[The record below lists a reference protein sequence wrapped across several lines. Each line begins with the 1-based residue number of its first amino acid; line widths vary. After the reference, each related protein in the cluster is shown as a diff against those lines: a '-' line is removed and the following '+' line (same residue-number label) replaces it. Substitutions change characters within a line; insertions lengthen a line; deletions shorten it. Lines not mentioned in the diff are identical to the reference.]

1 MVRKDYIYFMIT
13 IAVGSTNRAK
23 IQPVENIFK
32 HHYKNVKVVGVA
44 VPSGISEQPMSDDE
58 IFQGAL
64 NRAKRS
70 LKKVKG
76 ADYGVGI
83 EGGLHKHSY
92 GWFERGLVVIVNKKG
107 DIGIGSSGGLFVPDK
122 VMEHIHEGKTLEEAI
137 DTLFGTNKIGE
148 GIGMFGVFTKEVVTR
163 AGAIEHGVAFAI
175 ARFLHKDLY

>member
-1 MVRKDYIYFMIT
+1 MI
-13 IAVGSTNRAK
+13 IVAVGSENNTK
-23 IQPVENIFK
+23 IQPVEKIFK
-32 HHYKNVKVVGVA
+32 HHFKNVEVIGVA
-44 VPSGISEQPMSDDE
+44 VSSGISEQPMSDDE

-64 NRAKRS
+64 NRAKNS

-76 ADYGVGI
+76 AEYGVGI

-92 GWFERGLVVIVNKKG
+92 GWFERGLVVIVNKNG
-107 DIGIGSSGGLFVPDK
+107 EIGIGSSGGLFVPDA
-122 VMEHIHEGKTLEEAI
+122 VMEHIHQGKTLEEAI
-137 DTLFGTNKIGE
+137 DTLFGTHKVGE